1 MQKIKDSNKKILVIT
16 ALLLTFS
23 AFGILFSIA
32 TYAQGN
38 QIFTESQTNH
48 EKNNS
53 SYTKVVGTDSSSE
66 SEYIKLSE

>member
-1 MQKIKDSNKKILVIT
+1 MQKIKDSNKKKLVIT

-53 SYTKVVGTDSSSE
+53 SYTEVVGTDSSSE
-66 SEYIKLSE
+66 SVYIKLSE